1 MIKCRYK
8 KICKIKS
15 PLDNLQIK
23 GGGMMTKV
31 GEVQPEGCICE
42 PCSDISGDM
51 RNKFRYNRIAE
62 KPRIIKFLNNE

>member
-1 MIKCRYK
+1 
-8 KICKIKS
+8 
-15 PLDNLQIK
+15 
-23 GGGMMTKV
+23 MTKV